1 MDFMEQYPW
10 LIPALIA
17 VALLVALLSAFA
29 SRRERKKNYL
39 RLRRDADAQARALN
53 ALTDALNDFGDRLSD
68 ATDEL
73 SRRQDRLRDSVD
85 ARLDALRKSNAEALG
100 EMRETVSG
108 KLDARL
114 NESFRTVNSQLAD
127 VHAGLGQMR
136 AFVEEFSD
144 LKRMLGGVKTR
155 GIWGE
160 IQLGA
165 LLREILAPDQYL
177 ENAAIPE
184 GGQTRVE
191 YAVRMPAMDG
201 ELLLPIDSKFPQEDY
216 LRLIEASER
225 GDMEQAN
232 QCAAQLER
240 ALIEQAR
247 KISDKYICPPQTVDY
262 AIMFLPVESLYA
274 EAVRRSD
281 LCERLQSK
289 YRVLVAGPNTLAA
302 LLTSLRLG
310 FRGVTLEKKSADVLR
325 LLSEVRAEFD
335 GYETA
340 AENVR
345 KKLEQ
350 ACAALDQMDVR
361 SRKLQKALRK
371 LDEGEF

>member
-29 SRRERKKNYL
+29 SRRDRKRNYL
-39 RLRRDADAQARALN
+39 RLRREADAQSRAMN

-136 AFVEEFSD
+136 TFVEEFSD

-201 ELLLPIDSKFPQEDY
+201 ELLLPVDSKFPQEDY

-225 GDMEQAN
+225 GDLEQVN
-232 QCAAQLER
+232 Q
-240 ALIEQAR
+240 
-247 KISDKYICPPQTVDY
+247 CPPQTVDY

-274 EAVRRSD
+274 EAVRRSG

-310 FRGVTLEKKSADVLR
+310 FRGVTLERKSADVLR